1 MGARAS
7 HLLSRRFPR
16 RLTIQVL
23 LLSAV
28 LFTCR
33 KGGTILHAL
42 GVLLLSAT
50 LALYALG
57 RRVRRRLAAAPRV
70 LAALAAIGAAAL
82 AALLCPSSLAV
93 WVALLSRWA
102 AVLQLQLLSAEP
114 AVSAVAA
121 GAAASALLHLSLS
134 LYGHATAAAPPV
146 EVKARQAGAS
156 AADHSRHRLRG
167 KRGLQPKL
175 LPSAVAEVWQL
186 HKDGLLLQAAELLS
200 EIESRGG
207 AGFVTGSGA
216 GFVTGSGAVGTRAGP
231 APTHQGVASARR
243 ELAKHADLVAE
254 IKSREEAT
262 LVALQA
268 FDGAAAPWKMSSSHT
283 PPPPF
288 LPPSVRL
295 PLVTTCGPTVEG
307 A

>member
-186 HKDGLLLQAAELLS
+186 HKDGLLLQAAELLC
-200 EIESRGG
+200 EIESRG
-207 AGFVTGSGA
+207 GA

-268 FDGAAAPWKMSSSHT
+268 FDGAAAPWKMSSST
-283 PPPPF
+283 PL
-288 LPPSVRL
+288 LPPSSPPR
-295 PLVTTCGPTVEG
+295 
-307 A
+307 

>member
-1 MGARAS
+1 M
-7 HLLSRRFPR
+7 
-16 RLTIQVL
+16 L

-28 LFTCR
+28 LFACR
-33 KGGTILHAL
+33 QGVAILHAL
-42 GVLLLSAT
+42 GVLLLSAALT
-50 LALYALG
+50 LYALG

-70 LAALAAIGAAAL
+70 CAALAALGAAAL
-82 AALLCPSSLAV
+82 AALLWPSSLAAR
-93 WVALLSRWA
+93 VALLSDYMLQLQ
-102 AVLQLQLLSAEP
+102 LQLQLLSAEP

-134 LYGHATAAAPPV
+134 LYCRATSAAPLV
-146 EVKARQAGAS
+146 EVKARQAGALVG
-156 AADHSRHRLRG
+156 DHSRHRLRG

-200 EIESRGG
+200 EIESQ
-207 AGFVTGSGA
+207 SGA
-216 GFVTGSGAVGTRAGP
+216 GFVMESAGAMTTTPAGLT
-231 APTHQGVASARR
+231 ATHQGITSARR

-268 FDGAAAPWKMSSSHT
+268 FDGAAAPWKMSSST
-283 PPPPF
+283 PL
-288 LPPSVRL
+288 LPPSSPPR
-295 PLVTTCGPTVEG
+295 
-307 A
+307 

>member
-1 MGARAS
+1 VGARAS

-186 HKDGLLLQAAELLS
+186 HKDGLLLQAAELLC
-200 EIESRGG
+200 EIESRG
-207 AGFVTGSGA
+207 GA

-268 FDGAAAPWKMSSSHT
+268 FDGAAAPWKMSSSHP

>member
-134 LYGHATAAAPPV
+134 LYCRATAAAPLV
-146 EVKARQAGAS
+146 EVKARQAGALVG
-156 AADHSRHRLRG
+156 DHSRHRLRG

-186 HKDGLLLQAAELLS
+186 HKDGLLLQAAELLC
-200 EIESRGG
+200 EIESR
-207 AGFVTGSGA
+207 SEA

-254 IKSREEAT
+254 IKFREEAT

-283 PPPPF
+283 PSPPLPPP
-288 LPPSVRL
+288 LGETPSGDYVWANRRGSL
-295 PLVTTCGPTVEG
+295 RH
-307 A
+307 

>member
-216 GFVTGSGAVGTRAGP
+216 VGTRAGP

-268 FDGAAAPWKMSSSHT
+268 FDGAAAPWKMSSSHP

>member
-186 HKDGLLLQAAELLS
+186 HKDGLLLQAAELLC
-200 EIESRGG
+200 EIESRG
-207 AGFVTGSGA
+207 GA

-268 FDGAAAPWKMSSSHT
+268 FDGAAAPWKMSSSHP